1 MCTMSLVTVFPN
13 RNPGLANQ
21 AHKVYPY
28 LLGDLTIGSPNQ
40 AWAADI
46 TFVPIARG
54 FAYLF
59 TITDWYSRCVLS
71 RRVSNTLD
79 TRFCIDALK
88 EAIEQHGVP
97 EIFNTAQGSQF
108 TSDVFTGVLKH
119 HDIQITMDGEGRW
132 LDNVFIERLWRS
144 VKYEEVYLKTYANIT
159 HARKSLAVYFN
170 FYNAE
175 RRHQS
180 LGRRTP
186 DSLYYDAVGL
196 PA

>member
-1 MCTMSLVTVFPN
+1 VHHELSDGIPELESGLGESGAQSLSVFAG
-13 RNPGLANQ
+13 RFDYQRA
-21 AHKVYPY
+21 
-28 LLGDLTIGSPNQ
+28 NQ

-59 TITDWYSRCVLS
+59 TITDWYSRCVLF

-79 TRFCIDALK
+79 MSFCIDALK

-119 HDIQITMDGEGRW
+119 HDIQISMDGKGRW
-132 LDNVFIERLWRS
+132 LDNMFVERLWRS
-144 VKYEEVYLKTYANIT
+144 VKCEEVYLKAYENIT

-186 DSLYYDAVGL
+186 DSLYYDAVRL
-196 PA
+196 AA